1 MYQSSDGVSK
11 VALGAAITGG
21 VLALLLVATIRSS
34 QWRHG
39 DEPTVAALLIGAS
52 VASIVSLA
60 SAGTA
65 ARLRGVG
72 SGASWLSLLLAALAC
87 AMTWWTWRIL

>member
-1 MYQSSDGVSK
+1 MSQSSNDVAK

-21 VLALLLVATIRSS
+21 VLALLVVATIRSA

-39 DEPTVAALLIGAS
+39 DESTVAALLIGAS

-65 ARLRGVG
+65 TKIRGIG
-72 SGASWLSLLLAALAC
+72 SVASWLSLLLAASAC
-87 AMTWWTWRIL
+87 AMTWWTWGIL